1 MRVQRITFFAE
12 PRCEDAPMPTVPSI
26 RTPRFDLV
34 SMSLPFMEA
43 LAAHD
48 VDRAMDE
55 IGAMLPTDMP
65 DDLVHFLEYRT
76 AQLRDDPSIQP
87 WLGRVIV
94 IEDSGGR
101 RVIGSIGFHGP
112 PDESGR
118 VEVGYRVEPEH
129 RRQGVATEVVQAL
142 LEWANRE
149 HDVTRFRAATAPD
162 NLASQ
167 AVLARFGFRQTG
179 TQMDDLDGLEIV
191 FELDDWAA
199 TS

>member
-1 MRVQRITFFAE
+1 MSA
-12 PRCEDAPMPTVPSI
+12 VPSI
-26 RTPRFDLV
+26 RTPRFELV

-43 LAAHD
+43 LSVHD
-48 VDRAMDE
+48 LDRAMHE
-55 IGAMLPTDMP
+55 IGAMLPADMP

-94 IEDSGGR
+94 IDGDGGR

-112 PDESGR
+112 PDKNGR

-129 RRQGVATEVVQAL
+129 RRQGVATEVVRAL
-142 LEWANRE
+142 LDWANRE
-149 HDVTRFRAATAPD
+149 HGVTRFRAATAPD

-179 TQMDDLDGLEIV
+179 TQMDDLDGFEIV